1 MNMKLILFMAVFALS
16 LGFFSYLIP
25 KISANSTSSELVPP
39 NYEGFNIPNQAQL
52 HSDSASTQVGLPV
65 RLIIPKLEVDAK
77 VEYVALAKDKTMAVP
92 QNEANVAWY
101 LLGDRPGVVGTA
113 VIAGHYG
120 WRDDKPLVFAK
131 IDKLRPGDEL
141 FIEDDRG
148 AFIKFVV
155 RERRSYEPNANVT
168 KVFNS
173 TDNRAHLNLT
183 TCEGVYDE
191 VTKNYP
197 KRLVVFTDRE

>member
-1 MNMKLILFMAVFALS
+1 MFMKLIFFLAVFALS
-16 LGFFSYLIP
+16 LGFFAYLIP
-25 KISANSTSSELVPP
+25 KISANSVSSELVPP
-39 NYEGFNIPNQAQL
+39 NSDSFIIPNQTQP
-52 HSDSASTQVGLPV
+52 HSPSDTAKVGLPV

-92 QNEANVAWY
+92 KNEANVAWY
-101 LLGDRPGVVGTA
+101 LLGDRPGTVGTA

-131 IDKLRPGDEL
+131 LDKLRPGDEL
-141 FIEDDRG
+141 FIEDDQG
-148 AFIKFVV
+148 VFIKFVV
-155 RERRSYEPNANVT
+155 RERRTYELDANVT

-173 TDNRAHLNLT
+173 TDGKAHLNLT
-183 TCEGVYDE
+183 TCEGVWDE